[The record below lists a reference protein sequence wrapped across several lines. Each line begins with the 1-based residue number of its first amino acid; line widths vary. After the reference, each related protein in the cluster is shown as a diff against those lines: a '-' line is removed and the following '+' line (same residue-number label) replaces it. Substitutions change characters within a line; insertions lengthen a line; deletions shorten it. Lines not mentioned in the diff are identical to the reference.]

1 MNKVKAFL
9 AELPNR
15 LDAMDYEKISDEE
28 YERVK
33 KADVESYHNARLE
46 GIFLSDEENYFF
58 QTLLEKRVP
67 KDLRKLF
74 SDEYIQIRFR
84 DYNG

>member
-9 AELPNR
+9 AQLPNR
-15 LDAMDYEKISDEE
+15 LDAMDYEKICDEE
-28 YERVK
+28 YERIK

-67 KDLRKLF
+67 ENLRKLF
-74 SDEYIQIRFR
+74 LDEYNQIELR
-84 DYNG
+84 D